1 MIELREMETGLIEEA
16 VKKLIYEASFSLR
29 PEVEERLDAMM
40 RGETSPLSAE
50 TLGVFIENARIA
62 RQEELP
68 LCQDCGM
75 AIVFLEVGQRVIL
88 RGDDLDEAVNRAV
101 AWAYDRY
108 YLRKSIVGDPL
119 KRTNTGTNTPACI
132 HSHIVPGSGVK
143 ITVYLK
149 GGGSENMT
157 DLRMFR
163 PTDSVETIIDH
174 VEQRVVQAG
183 PNPCPPLFLGIG
195 MGGSADSAILNSKL
209 AVMRGVGSRHPDP
222 FYADLEKRIEER
234 LNSTGVGPLGF
245 GGRSTVGGVFIKTAP
260 AHIASLPVALNMNC
274 HSLRYGIMEI

>member
-1 MIELREMETGLIEEA
+1 MIELREIESSLIEEA
-16 VKKLIYEASFSLR
+16 IKKLIYDASFSLR
-29 PEVEERLDAMM
+29 PEVEERLGVMM
-40 RGETSPLSAE
+40 KGETNPLSAE
-50 TLGVFIENARIA
+50 TLKVFIENANIA

-75 AIVFLEVGQRVIL
+75 AIIFLEIGQRVIL

-119 KRTNTGTNTPACI
+119 KRTNTGTNTPASI

-195 MGGSADSAILNSKL
+195 MGGSADTAILNAKL

-234 LNSTGVGPLGF
+234 LNDTGVGSLGF